1 MKYLRALSALTLA
14 AGLAILALSGA
25 GGVQDVFAAQE
36 QSGVLAQALADGALI
51 RLHIVADDDS
61 DEAQRI
67 KLCVRDVLLDRFSAE
82 LSALDAPEAAFEWLN
97 AHLSEIEQAAD
108 AELRAQGAAYTARAV
123 LGEQDFPDRE
133 YGGQAVPAGRYMAL
147 RLELGRAQGRNWW
160 CVIYPTVCALSP
172 DLTCEEADEVELH
185 SVIWDWLSGVFGL

>member
-1 MKYLRALSALTLA
+1 MEAVIYEISTSAERVDTGGRTGDTCAERRGRACRTCSR
-14 AGLAILALSGA
+14 
-25 GGVQDVFAAQE
+25 AQE

-61 DEAQRI
+61 DEAQRV

-82 LSALDAPEAAFEWLN
+82 LSALDAPEAALEWLN

-133 YGGQAVPAGRYMAL
+133 YGGQAVRRGRYMAL
-147 RLELGRAQGRNWW
+147 RLELGRRRDATGGASYTRR
-160 CVIYPTVCALSP
+160 CAR
-172 DLTCEEADEVELH
+172 CRR
-185 SVIWDWLSGVFGL
+185 I

>member
-61 DEAQRI
+61 DEA
-67 KLCVRDVLLDRFSAE
+67 
-82 LSALDAPEAAFEWLN
+82 LN
-97 AHLSEIEQAAD
+97 
-108 AELRAQGAAYTARAV
+108 
-123 LGEQDFPDRE
+123 
-133 YGGQAVPAGRYMAL
+133 
-147 RLELGRAQGRNWW
+147 
-160 CVIYPTVCALSP
+160 
-172 DLTCEEADEVELH
+172 
-185 SVIWDWLSGVFGL
+185 

>member
-61 DEAQRI
+61 DEAQRV

-82 LSALDAPEAAFEWLN
+82 LSALDAPEAALEWLN

-108 AELRAQGAAYTARAV
+108 AELRAQGAAYYTYIYSRSRIRRTGCAGGSVYGAAPGAGTGAGTQLVVRHI
-123 LGEQDFPDRE
+123 PDGVR
-133 YGGQAVPAGRYMAL
+133 AGR
-147 RLELGRAQGRNWW
+147 R
-160 CVIYPTVCALSP
+160 I
-172 DLTCEEADEVELH
+172 
-185 SVIWDWLSGVFGL
+185 